1 MMTPIKDWFQKLAKP
16 LVLIALTALMV
27 GCATAPMTGR
37 KQLTLIP
44 ESELVAMSQQQYN
57 SFLQGEKVQKNSRQ
71 VSQVEKVGRRIAA
84 ATEKF
89 VADNGLYM
97 TFNWEFN
104 VVESEEVNAWC
115 MPGGKIV
122 FYTGILPICQ
132 DDAGI
137 AIVMGHEVAHAL
149 ARHGNERMSQGL
161 LQQLGMVALAEA
173 TKQYSKETQALWM
186 TAFGAGTSVGVML
199 PFSRMQELEADQIGL
214 TLTAMAGFDPR
225 EAVPFWKRM
234 QQTGGTRPP
243 EFLST
248 HPSSNRRIQ
257 DLEMH
262 MPVAMEHYRRVTG
275 N

>member
-161 LQQLGMVALAEA
+161 LQQ
-173 TKQYSKETQALWM
+173 KIIS
-186 TAFGAGTSVGVML
+186 
-199 PFSRMQELEADQIGL
+199 
-214 TLTAMAGFDPR
+214 
-225 EAVPFWKRM
+225 
-234 QQTGGTRPP
+234 
-243 EFLST
+243 
-248 HPSSNRRIQ
+248 
-257 DLEMH
+257 DLLKM
-262 MPVAMEHYRRVTG
+262 M
-275 N
+275 